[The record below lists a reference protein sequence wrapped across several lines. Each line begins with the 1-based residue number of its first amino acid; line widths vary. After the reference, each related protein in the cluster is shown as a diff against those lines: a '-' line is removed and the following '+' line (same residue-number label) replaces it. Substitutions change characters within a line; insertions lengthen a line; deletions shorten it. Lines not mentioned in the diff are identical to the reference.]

1 MRLTR
6 LIIKLFFI
14 QALVLS
20 CTEDTPVGTF
30 NLSQEAQKYKID
42 STITSFQM
50 IDKNN
55 ITEGFYLEDYLN
67 YYHEPWEDGLF
78 EIYRVNYISV
88 INNYYFEVNL
98 RANDISSI
106 LSINWN
112 NKTQFN
118 YYFKTT
124 EIYGE
129 PKAPSLKFSDS
140 IKIRNTMYYDI
151 IEIDYTNSIS
161 KIKDESLIK
170 AYVAGKKGLIKLE
183 RKDGNI
189 LERIN

>member
-20 CTEDTPVGTF
+20 CTEHTPVGTF
-30 NLSQEAQKYKID
+30 NLSEEAQKYKID

-55 ITEGFYLEDYLN
+55 ITEGFYLDDVLS

-78 EIYRVNYISV
+78 EIYRVNYFSV
-88 INNYYFEVNL
+88 INNYSFDVNL
-98 RANDISSI
+98 RADDISST
-106 LSINWN
+106 LNFNWN
-112 NKTQFN
+112 YKTNF
-118 YYFKTT
+118 YYDFKTT
-124 EIYGE
+124 EIYGD
-129 PKAPSLKFSDS
+129 PRAPSLKFSDS
-140 IKIRNTMYYDI
+140 IKIRNTVYYDI
-151 IEIDYTNSIS
+151 IEIDYTNSVN
-161 KIKDESLIK
+161 KIKDESILK
-170 AYVAGKKGLIKLE
+170 ACVSGKKGLIKLV